1 MSDRLLYCFVDDV
14 PRWFQQS
21 DGVMR
26 LAAAAAA
33 QYNDGD
39 PLPAA
44 ARTARPTGDAS
55 RTIGVLVIP
64 TFVWN
69 ADSDVLLR
77 CD

>member
-1 MSDRLLYCFVDDV
+1 MSYRPLYCFVDHV

-21 DGVMR
+21 DGVIR
-26 LAAAAAA
+26 LAAAAA
-33 QYNDGD
+33 QYSDGD
-39 PLPAA
+39 PVPAA

-55 RTIGVLVIP
+55 RTIGVFVIP

-69 ADSDVLLR
+69 ADSDVLLI